1 MARVLT
7 SIIGSSGFI
16 GRSIVANLI
25 QKKCSVRAFYRD
37 LDLNLSLNSDNVFG
51 VDITDKF
58 DFTTA
63 LRGSEILINAAGLAH
78 QPNSN
83 SAVSINKFREVNV
96 DAIINLASAAAEAGI
111 KRMVHISTI
120 KVNGE
125 ITKIDTF
132 FHRASLPDPQNYYGK
147 LKLEAEVG
155 LQEVA
160 TRTGMELVIIR
171 SPAVYGPR
179 MKGNLANLVN
189 LLKWKAPLPFGSIC
203 NKRSFIGIDNLVD
216 LVITASHHPKAAN
229 KIYLASDGE
238 DLSTPDLI
246 KKIALALKTN
256 AKMFSMNPDLLISIA
271 RVIGKADA
279 AERLCCSLRIDHSAA
294 REDLG
299 WRPLISVDEGL
310 TRAVNGMAV

>member
-1 MARVLT
+1 MARILT

-16 GRSIVANLI
+16 GRSIIANLI
-25 QKKCSVRAFYRD
+25 QEKCSVRAFYRD
-37 LDLNLSLNSDNVFG
+37 LDLNLLLSSDNVFG
-51 VDITDKF
+51 ADITDKF
-58 DFTTA
+58 DFTTT
-63 LRGSEILINAAGLAH
+63 LRGSEILINAAGFAH

-83 SAVSINKFREVNV
+83 SAVSINKFRAVNV

-125 ITKIDTF
+125 ITKSDTF

-160 TRTGMELVIIR
+160 ARTGMELVIIR
-171 SPAVYGPR
+171 PPAVYGPR
-179 MKGNLANLVN
+179 MKGNLASLVN
-189 LLKWKAPLPFGSIC
+189 LLKWNAPLPFGSIC

-216 LVITASHHPKAAN
+216 LVITASRHPKAAN

-246 KKIALALKTN
+246 KKIALALKIN
-256 AKMFSMNPDLLISIA
+256 AKMFSLNPDLLISMA
-271 RVIGKADA
+271 RILGKAES
-279 AERLCCSLRIDHSAA
+279 AERLCYSLRIDHSAA
-294 REDLG
+294 MEDLG
-299 WRPLISVDEGL
+299 WRPRVSVDDGL
-310 TRAVNGMAV
+310 MRAVNGVAV